1 LLRSEK
7 NSKNISKKVSEKT
20 LLIFLAIFFNSCAVF
35 IGGKSTPP
43 VVENASNRKYLP
55 TLLKILKNAQKEV
68 LFSQLYFHID
78 DTTGKII
85 SVLDELTS
93 RGVDVRA
100 ILEDSVQWNDRSS
113 NILNAIGVYAKLDS
127 STTFN
132 HAKFFVV
139 DGKVVLVG
147 STNLSYMS
155 IDRNNEVDVLIKD
168 EKIAGWFREYFFS
181 LWNQMP
187 APSGVRSGFVEVI
200 PPGKLKDA
208 FVRLFDSAK
217 DKIKIII
224 YGIRIYPDEKENPVT
239 ITLDHLKKA
248 KERGVDVEIVFE
260 ISDYN
265 ESLNKQTQEVKK
277 YLEEMSFK
285 DLYFDDPKTIT
296 HAKLLI
302 VDDAVVLG
310 SSNWGYG
317 GFSLYREANV
327 LIEDKKLASE
337 FCDYF
342 ERIKQ

>member
-55 TLLKILKNAQKEV
+55 TLLEILKNAQKEV
-68 LFSQLYFHID
+68 LFSQLYFHM
-78 DTTGKII
+78 
-85 SVLDELTS
+85 
-93 RGVDVRA
+93 
-100 ILEDSVQWNDRSS
+100 NDRSS

-127 STTFN
+127 TTTFN